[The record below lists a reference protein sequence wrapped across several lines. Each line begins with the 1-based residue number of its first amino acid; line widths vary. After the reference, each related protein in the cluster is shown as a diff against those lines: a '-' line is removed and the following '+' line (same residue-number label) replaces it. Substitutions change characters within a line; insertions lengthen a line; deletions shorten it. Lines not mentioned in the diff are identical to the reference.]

1 MRSYSFV
8 DQTRRQRQ
16 LAAAALYF
24 GGALSV
30 TGAVV
35 LLFSSSATLWF
46 VLGQLAAAMG
56 GTAAA
61 VGALAKVHADAQPRS
76 AAPVAIAPTLRQ
88 RFSPRQM
95 LICGLC
101 TIAVLIAGSARRFR
115 QQEWRADLRES
126 RKPVRYALGLVG
138 ASVRTRFEDLLHLLW
153 LTCCWVLSTE
163 LRTWSLLI
171 PVMVAG
177 LHQIMQSQGWGS
189 ALWSLPTVWTVHE
202 VVRRLRQRWNVT
214 AQRPGLWRRSIGR
227 HARPRD
233 GSSSRR

>member
-1 MRSYSFV
+1 MHSNSFV

-30 TGAVV
+30 TGAV
-35 LLFSSSATLWF
+35 LLIFSSPATLWF
-46 VLGQLAAAMG
+46 VLGQLATATG

-61 VGALAKVHADAQPRS
+61 VGALAKVHADAQPQS
-76 AAPVAIAPTLRQ
+76 PGILAVTLPLRQ

-95 LICGLC
+95 LIYGLC
-101 TIAVLIAGSARRFR
+101 TIAVLIAGPARRFR
-115 QQEWRADLRES
+115 QQEWRTDLRES

-138 ASVRTRFEDLLHLLW
+138 ASLRTRFEDLLQLLW
-153 LTCCWVLSTE
+153 LTACWVLSTE

-214 AQRPGLWRRSIGR
+214 SRQPGLWRRSIGR
-227 HARPRD
+227 HARHRD